1 VDPEVILTHTDYD
14 SALAIVGMSGRF
26 PGARD
31 VAELWANL
39 LDGAPG
45 LRLITDGELAA
56 AGVDPA
62 TADHPDYVRVGGPV
76 SDLDQFDA
84 GAFGFSPREAETLDP
99 QHRMFLECSWEALES
114 AGYCPVEPGP
124 QVGVFG
130 GCAYPDYLMDHL
142 MPTAGEPGATLL
154 LAIGN
159 ERDSLT
165 SLVSY
170 KLGLTGPSVA
180 VQTFCSTSLVAVHLA
195 CHSLLTYECDI
206 ALAGGAFLPLPQP
219 TGYQY
224 EPGGILSP
232 DGRLRSFDASA
243 NGSVM
248 GAGVGV
254 VALKRMQDALA
265 DGDVIHAVVLGSAVN
280 NDGRARVGYT
290 APGVDGQASVVETAQ
305 AVAGVKPESIG
316 YVECH
321 ATGTQLGDSIELAAL
336 TRVFPESAQT
346 PTVLSSVKPSLGHL
360 DRAAGVTGLIRAS
373 LSLRHAILPGTPGF
387 EAPNEALAAAG
398 GRFTVSASDRP
409 WPAGPLP
416 RRAGVNSFGLGGTN
430 AHVVLEEPPARPA
443 RPAESGPHLLTLSAA
458 DPAALAQYA
467 ERLADHLSTH
477 PDEELGDVSFTLQ
490 VSRGH
495 FGLRRAVVCRDA
507 ADAVAALG
515 DADRWIDGETRRR
528 DPSVRLVAGEADP
541 AWWREVARATA
552 RLLAADGDVHMAAAA
567 EATTTQDEALA
578 ILTEGLSRVGVR
590 FAGRSGPAAADAV
603 TVLVEPDG
611 SAADA
616 WILSALAR
624 LWQAGATIDWA
635 GLHRGRGR
643 RVTLP
648 TYPFQRSRYW
658 VAARPAAAVTA
669 APAEGRVDDLD
680 RWTYLP
686 AWERSTPPAEDLE
699 ARLRAAGP
707 WLVLAAEERGEALVE
722 RLIRA
727 GAEVFT
733 ARPGE
738 RFGQDEIGDFTV
750 RPGDPGDAAE
760 LIGSLLV
767 APATIV
773 HGFSLASPP
782 GDGAAHFD
790 AQSELGFS
798 SALAVVRALV
808 EDPDPWAADLVLLTG
823 GAVGVVGSDLTH
835 PEHAGLASLAPT
847 IAQENP
853 RLTCRSVDVGE
864 AGAGGTARAAGAA
877 HGVAADAESV
887 LAAIVAPHAGS
898 VAVRGGEVWLR
909 VFEQHPLP
917 VPDALRPALHRGD
930 TVLITG
936 GLGALGLTLAR
947 HLTDVYGCRLVLT
960 GRTPL
965 PPRELWPQLKD
976 GADRTARQIR
986 AVLDLEDRG
995 ARVLALAADVD
1006 DEEQMRGVVEAAVER
1021 FGGIDVVVHGA
1032 GVQDPRFFDLVHLVE
1047 PEVCDAHFR
1056 AKVHGFHVLQK
1067 VLGDHAADRRLAVSS
1082 LTPVL
1087 GGVLHGPYAAAN
1099 AVLDAYARAARLRG
1113 EGRWVTVNFEA
1124 WHAAPD
1130 LDAVGDQPEGDYEM
1144 APAEGVSMFERAL
1157 AAVDRV
1163 AHVTVSTGPL
1173 APRVR
1178 RWVVSGGVPDAPD
1191 LEAERDRHPRPPL
1204 STPYVEPAEGLET
1217 TVARVWE
1224 ATLGLETVGAK
1235 DDFFELGGNSL
1246 IAIDLTARLREAVA
1260 CAVAVTALVRYP
1272 TVRSLTRLITETM
1285 EQDQVA

>member
-1 VDPEVILTHTDYD
+1 MTHTDYD

-39 LDGAPG
+39 LDGTPG
-45 LRLITDGELAA
+45 LRLITDEELAE

-62 TADHPDYVRVGGPV
+62 AAAHPDYVRVGGPV
-76 SDLDQFDA
+76 ADLDQFDA
-84 GAFGFSPREAETLDP
+84 GAFGFNPREAETLDP
-99 QHRMFLECSWEALES
+99 QHRMFLECAWEALES

-130 GCAYPDYLMDHL
+130 GCAYPDYLADHL
-142 MPTAGEPGATLL
+142 MPMAGEPGGTLL

-195 CHSLLTYECDI
+195 CQSLLTYECDI

-219 TGYQY
+219 TGYRY
-224 EPGGILSP
+224 EAGGILSP

-265 DGDVIHAVVLGSAVN
+265 DGDVIHAVVLGSAVC

-290 APGVDGQASVVETAQ
+290 APGVDGQASVMETAQ

-346 PTVLSSVKPSLGHL
+346 PTVLSSIKPSLGHL

-373 LSLRHAILPGTPGF
+373 LNLRHAVLPGTPGY
-387 EAPNEALAAAG
+387 EEPNEALAAAG
-398 GRFTVSASDRP
+398 GRFTVSATDRP

-416 RRAGVNSFGLGGTN
+416 RRAGVSSFGLGGTN
-430 AHVVLEEPPARPA
+430 AHVVLEEPPARPD
-443 RPAESGPHLLTLSAA
+443 RPAEPGPHLLAFSAA
-458 DPAALAQYA
+458 EPGALAQYA
-467 ERLADHLSTH
+467 ERLADHLAAH
-477 PDEELGDVSFTLQ
+477 PDEDLGDMSFTLQ

-507 ADAVAALG
+507 ADAVAALR
-515 DADRWIDGETRRR
+515 DADRWIDGESRRR
-528 DPSVRLVAGEADP
+528 DPSVLLVPGDADAG
-541 AWWREVARATA
+541 WWRELARAAA
-552 RLLAADGDVHMAAAA
+552 RLLAAEGGGHLAAAA
-567 EATTTQDEALA
+567 EAAGTQAEALA
-578 ILTEGLSRVGVR
+578 VLTEGLGRVGVR
-590 FAGRSGPAAADAV
+590 FATGSGPAAADPV
-603 TVLVEPDG
+603 TVAVEPDG
-611 SAADA
+611 SAADT
-616 WILSALAR
+616 WIMSTLAR
-624 LWQAGATIDWA
+624 LWQAGVTIDWTA
-635 GLHRGRGR
+635 LHRGRGR

-658 VAARPAAAVTA
+658 VAARPAAAVAA
-669 APAEGRVDDLD
+669 APAEGRVDDID

-699 ARLRAAGP
+699 ARLREAGP

-733 ARPGE
+733 VRPGE
-738 RFGQDEIGDFTV
+738 RFAQDEIGDYTI

-782 GDGAAHFD
+782 GDGPAHFD
-790 AQSELGFS
+790 AQSALGFS
-798 SALAVVRALV
+798 GALALVRALV
-808 EDPDPWAADLVLLTG
+808 EDPDPWPSEVVLLTG

-835 PEHAGLASLAPT
+835 PEHAGLSSLAPT
-847 IAQENP
+847 ITQENP
-853 RLTCRSVDVGE
+853 RLASRTVDVGE
-864 AGAGGTARAAGAA
+864 ADTA

-887 LAAIVAPHAGS
+887 LAAIVAPHEGP

-909 VFEQHPLP
+909 VFEPHPLP
-917 VPDALRPALHRGD
+917 APDALRSGVRRGD

-947 HLTDVYGCRLVLT
+947 HLADAYACRLVLT

-965 PPRELWPQLKD
+965 PPRERWPELKD
-976 GADRTARQIR
+976 GTDRAARQIR
-986 AVLDLEDRG
+986 AVLDLEERG
-995 ARVLALAADVD
+995 AKVLALAADVD
-1006 DEEQMRGVVEAAVER
+1006 DEEQMRGVIEAAVER
-1021 FGGIDVVVHGA
+1021 FGRIDVAVHGA

-1056 AKVHGFHVLQK
+1056 AKVHGFLVLQK
-1067 VLGDHAADRRLAVSS
+1067 VLGDHAPDRRLAVSS
-1082 LTPVL
+1082 LTPIL
-1087 GGVLHGPYAAAN
+1087 GGVLHAPYAAAN
-1099 AVLDAYARAARLRG
+1099 AGLDAYARAARLRG

-1130 LDAVGDQPEGDYEM
+1130 LDAVGDQPEGEYEM
-1144 APAEGVSMFERAL
+1144 APGEGVSVFERAL

-1173 APRVR
+1173 APRVK
-1178 RWVVSGGVPDAPD
+1178 RWVVGGGAADGPD

-1204 STPYVEPAEGLET
+1204 STPFVEPAEGLES

-1246 IAIDLTARLREAVA
+1246 IAIDLTARLHEAVS

-1272 TVRSLTRLITETM
+1272 TVRSLSRLITESLD
-1285 EQDQVA
+1285 QGQVA

>member
-1 VDPEVILTHTDYD
+1 
-14 SALAIVGMSGRF
+14 
-26 PGARD
+26 
-31 VAELWANL
+31 
-39 LDGAPG
+39 
-45 LRLITDGELAA
+45 
-56 AGVDPA
+56 
-62 TADHPDYVRVGGPV
+62 
-76 SDLDQFDA
+76 
-84 GAFGFSPREAETLDP
+84 
-99 QHRMFLECSWEALES
+99 MFLECAWEALEG

-142 MPTAGEPGATLL
+142 MSRAGEPGATLL
-154 LAIGN
+154 FAIGN

-170 KLGLTGPSVA
+170 KLGLSGPSVA

-195 CHSLLTYECDI
+195 CQSLLTYECDL

-219 TGYQY
+219 TGYKYQ
-224 EPGGILSP
+224 PGGILSP
-232 DGRLRSFDASA
+232 DGKLRSFDASG

-290 APGVDGQASVVETAQ
+290 APGVDGQASVMETAQ

-336 TRVFPESAQT
+336 IRVFPESPQS
-346 PTVLSSVKPSLGHL
+346 PTVLSSVKPMLGHL
-360 DRAAGVTGLIRAS
+360 DRAAGVTGLIRAT
-373 LSLRHAILPGTPGF
+373 LHLRHAILPGTAGF
-387 EAPNEALAAAG
+387 EEPNETLAAAG
-398 GRFTVSASDRP
+398 DRFEVSAFDRP

-416 RRAGVNSFGLGGTN
+416 RRAGVSSFGLGGTN

-443 RPAESGPHLLTLSAA
+443 RPAEPGPHLLTFSAA

-467 ERLADHLSTH
+467 ERLADHLSTN

-495 FGLRRAVVCRDA
+495 FALRRAVVCRDP

-515 DADRWIDGETRRR
+515 DPDRWIDGETRRR
-528 DPSVRLVAGEADP
+528 DPFVRLLVGAVDP
-541 AWWREVARATA
+541 GWWRELAGVAA
-552 RLLAADGDVHMAAAA
+552 RLLAAEDGAHLAAAA
-567 EATTTQDEALA
+567 GASTVTEAEALA
-578 ILTEGLSRVGVR
+578 VLTEALSLLGVR
-590 FAGRSGPAAADAV
+590 IADQASSAPAGVDAV
-603 TVLVEPDG
+603 TVLIEPDG

-616 WILSALAR
+616 WFLSVLAR
-624 LWQAGATIDWA
+624 LWQEGATIDWSA
-635 GLHRGRGR
+635 LHRGRGR

-658 VAARPAAAVTA
+658 VAARAAAAVA
-669 APAEGRVDDLD
+669 DAPAEGRVDDLD
-680 RWTYLP
+680 QWTYLP
-686 AWERSTPPAEDLE
+686 AWQRSTPPEEDLE
-699 ARLRAAGP
+699 ARLRATGP
-707 WLVLAAEERGEALVE
+707 WLVFAAEQRGEALVE

-727 GAEVFT
+727 GAEVFV

-738 RFGQDEIGDFTV
+738 QFGQDEIGDFTV
-750 RPGDPGDAAE
+750 RPGDADDAAE
-760 LIGSLLV
+760 LLGSLLV
-767 APATIV
+767 APATV
-773 HGFSLASPP
+773 VYGFSLASPR
-782 GDGAAHFD
+782 GEGAAQAAHFD
-790 AQSELGFS
+790 AQSALGFS
-798 SALAVVRALV
+798 GALALVRALV
-808 EDPDPWAADLVLLTG
+808 GDPDPAPLDLVVLTG
-823 GAVGVVGSDLTH
+823 GAVGVLGEDLTH
-835 PEHAGLASLAPT
+835 PEHAGLASLPPT

-853 RLTCRSVDVGE
+853 RLACRSIDVGE
-864 AGAGGTARAAGAA
+864 PGAPHT
-877 HGVAADAESV
+877 VKADAESV
-887 LAAIVAPHAGS
+887 LAAASAPHQGP

-909 VFEQHPLP
+909 VYEQHPLA
-917 VPDALRPALHRGD
+917 VPDASRPAVRRGE

-947 HLTDVYGCRLVLT
+947 HLADAYGSRLVLT

-965 PPRELWPQLKD
+965 PPREQWEHLKD

-986 AVLDLEDRG
+986 AILDLEDRG

-1006 DEEQMRGVVEAAVER
+1006 DEEQMRGVVQAAVER
-1021 FGGIDVVVHGA
+1021 FGRIDVVVHGA

-1067 VLGDHAADRRLAVSS
+1067 VLGDLGDQAPDRRIAVSS
-1082 LTPVL
+1082 LTPIL

-1099 AVLDAYARAARLRG
+1099 AALDAYARAARLRG

-1130 LDAVGDQPEGDYEM
+1130 LDAVGDQPEGEYEM
-1144 APAEGVSMFERAL
+1144 APREGVDIFERAL

-1178 RWVVSGGVPDAPD
+1178 RWVVGGGAGAADGLDLDAD
-1191 LEAERDRHPRPPL
+1191 RERHPRPPL
-1204 STPYVEPAEGLET
+1204 STPYVEPAQGLEC
-1217 TVARVWE
+1217 TVARVWD
-1224 ATLGLETVGAK
+1224 ATLGLESVGAK

-1246 IAIDLTARLREAVA
+1246 IAIDLTARLREVVG
-1260 CAVAVTALVRYP
+1260 CDVAVTALVQYP
-1272 TVRSLTRLITETM
+1272 TVRSLTRLIEETL
-1285 EQDQVA
+1285 EEKQAA

>member
-1 VDPEVILTHTDYD
+1 MTHTDYD

-31 VAELWANL
+31 VAELWAHL
-39 LDGAPG
+39 LDGTPG
-45 LRLITDGELAA
+45 LRLITDDELAE

-62 TADHPDYVRVGGPV
+62 AAAHPDYVRVGGPV
-76 SDLDQFDA
+76 ADLDQFDA
-84 GAFGFSPREAETLDP
+84 GVFGFNPREAETLDP
-99 QHRMFLECSWEALES
+99 QHRMFLECAWEALEG

-130 GCAYPDYLMDHL
+130 GCAYPDYLADHL
-142 MPTAGEPGATLL
+142 MPMAGEPGGTLL

-159 ERDSLT
+159 ERDSLS

-195 CHSLLTYECDI
+195 CQSLLTYECDI

-219 TGYQY
+219 TGYRY

-265 DGDVIHAVVLGSAVN
+265 DGDVVHAVVLGSAVN

-290 APGVDGQASVVETAQ
+290 APGVDGQATVMETAQ

-316 YVECH
+316 YIECH

-387 EAPNEALAAAG
+387 EAPNETLAAAG
-398 GRFTVSASDRP
+398 GRFTVSATDRP

-416 RRAGVNSFGLGGTN
+416 RRAGVSSFGLGGTN
-430 AHVVLEEPPARPA
+430 AHVVLEEPPERPS
-443 RPAESGPHLLTLSAA
+443 RPAEPGPHLLTFSAA
-458 DPAALAQYA
+458 DPAALARYA
-467 ERLADHLSTH
+467 ERLAEHLTAH
-477 PDEELGDVSFTLQ
+477 PDEDLGDVAFTLQ

-495 FGLRRAVVCRDA
+495 FGPRRAVVCRDA

-515 DADRWIDGETRRR
+515 DAGRWIDGEARRR
-528 DPSVRLVAGEADP
+528 DPAVRLVAGDADP
-541 AWWREVARATA
+541 GWWRELADAAA
-552 RLLAADGDVHMAAAA
+552 RLLSAGG
-567 EATTTQDEALA
+567 EAPTAGATRTEALA
-578 ILTEGLSRVGVR
+578 ALTEGLGRVGVR
-590 FAGRSGPAAADAV
+590 FAGRSEQAAADAV
-603 TVLVEPDG
+603 DVLVEPDG

-624 LWQAGATIDWA
+624 LWQAGVTIDWA
-635 GLHRGRGR
+635 ALHRGRGR

-658 VAARPAAAVTA
+658 VSARPAAAVA
-669 APAEGRVDDLD
+669 AGPAEGRVDDLD

-686 AWERSTPPAEDLE
+686 AWERGTPPTEDLE

-722 RLIRA
+722 RLTRA
-727 GAEVFT
+727 GAEVF
-733 ARPGE
+733 AVRPGE
-738 RFGQDEIGDFTV
+738 GFGQDEAGDYTV

-790 AQSELGFS
+790 AQSALGFGG
-798 SALAVVRALV
+798 ALALVRALV
-808 EDPDPWAADLVLLTG
+808 EDPDPWPAELVLLTG

-847 IAQENP
+847 VMQENP
-853 RLTCRSVDVGE
+853 RLTCRSVDVGD
-864 AGAGGTARAAGAA
+864 AGPA
-877 HGVAADAESV
+877 GVAADAESV
-887 LAAIVAPHAGS
+887 LAAITAEHAGP
-898 VAVRGGEVWLR
+898 VAVRGGEVWRR

-917 VPDALRPALHRGD
+917 APDTVRPALHRGD

-947 HLTDVYGCRLVLT
+947 HLADTYGCRLVLT

-965 PPRELWPQLKD
+965 PARERWPELKD
-976 GADRTARQIR
+976 GTDRTARQIR

-1006 DEEQMRGVVEAAVER
+1006 DVEQMRGVVAAAVER
-1021 FGGIDVVVHGA
+1021 FGGIDVAVHAA

-1056 AKVHGFHVLQK
+1056 AKVHGFHVLQQ

-1082 LTPVL
+1082 LTPIL
-1087 GGVLHGPYAAAN
+1087 GGVLHAPYAAAN
-1099 AVLDAYARAARLRG
+1099 AGLDAYARAARLRG
-1113 EGRWVTVNFEA
+1113 EGRWITVNFEA

-1144 APAEGVSMFERAL
+1144 APGEGVSVFERAL
-1157 AAVDRV
+1157 AAADRV

-1178 RWVVSGGVPDAPD
+1178 RWVVGGGAPD
-1191 LEAERDRHPRPPL
+1191 IPELEAERDRHPRPPL
-1204 STPYVEPAEGLET
+1204 STPYVEPAEGLES

-1246 IAIDLTARLREAVA
+1246 IAIDLTARLHDAVS

-1272 TVRSLTRLITETM
+1272 TVRSLTRLITESL
-1285 EQDQVA
+1285 EPGA